1 MDSVKDKKTD
11 DILEKLVHINRI
23 TKVVKG
29 GRRFGFSA
37 LVVVGNQSGKIGIAH
52 AKAKQV
58 PDAIK
63 KANEMAR
70 RKLTHI
76 PLREGRT
83 IHHDVKAK
91 DGSGRIVLRAASK
104 GTGIIAGG
112 PVRAVCEVLG
122 VKDIVAKS
130 MGTSNAHNVIR
141 ATMKALMKQS
151 SPKQIS
157 TIRNKKISEIF
168 LFLIL
173 DICLGEFCLS
183 KAFIVALITLCA
195 FEVPIDLATIS
206 LTPKTSHTALTG
218 PPAIIPVPF
227 AADLKTILPE
237 PSLAFTSW
245 WIVLP
250 SLKGIWISLR
260 LAISL
265 AFLIASGTCL
275 ALAWAIPILP
285 DWFPTTTNAEKPNLL
300 PPLTTLVI
308 RLMCTNFSKISS
320 FFLSLLSSI
329 IKIPFHFF

>member
-1 MDSVKDKKTD
+1 MKNEEQFEDHFRVLRKINKEPNISQRKMAEDLGFSLGKLNYCLKALKKKGFVKLQNFKDKKTD

-37 LVVVGNQSGKIGIAH
+37 LVVVGNQAGKIGIAH

-63 KANEMAR
+63 KANEVAR
-70 RKLTHI
+70 RKLIHI

-122 VKDIVAKS
+122 IKDIVAKS

-141 ATMKALMKQS
+141 ATMKALSKQN

-157 TIRNKKISEIF
+157 AIRNKKISEI
-168 LFLIL
+168 
-173 DICLGEFCLS
+173 
-183 KAFIVALITLCA
+183 V
-195 FEVPIDLATIS
+195 
-206 LTPKTSHTALTG
+206 
-218 PPAIIPVPF
+218 
-227 AADLKTILPE
+227 
-237 PSLAFTSW
+237 
-245 WIVLP
+245 
-250 SLKGIWISLR
+250 
-260 LAISL
+260 
-265 AFLIASGTCL
+265 
-275 ALAWAIPILP
+275 
-285 DWFPTTTNAEKPNLL
+285 EK
-300 PPLTTLVI
+300 
-308 RLMCTNFSKISS
+308 RG
-320 FFLSLLSSI
+320 
-329 IKIPFHFF
+329 